1 MTEATD
7 QFAELTRRG
16 HELFTAAVQAWDQAA
31 RSIAG
36 AARRPEDRLPDI
48 RASVDAAFDFAAQML
63 ADQRDFTKTLMSVGS
78 KVVAATAE
86 RAEPVTEPGA
96 RTRSDVR
103 SAPDTG
109 TPTAESHP
117 GTTASDGQ
125 PGTGETAAAPP
136 KDAVPTP
143 GPDDS
148 AGTETPA
155 PAAAATPAPRKTVAK
170 KTTTKK
176 TTTAKKSAAK
186 KSAAKKSA
194 APATTPAPAPA
205 AKKTPAPAK
214 RSSPAKRAAG
224 PRDGDTA

>member
-96 RTRSDVR
+96 RTGSDVR

-125 PGTGETAAAPP
+125 PGTGETAAPP

-186 KSAAKKSA
+186 KSAA
-194 APATTPAPAPA
+194 PATTPAPAPA